1 MFQDPQLEV
10 LLPVHNEPDIIE
22 LVTREI
28 YGEISPNVAMQ
39 FIVCEDGST
48 DNIKEVLARLEDELP
63 MKVIIGKERKGYSR
77 AVREGMQALSA
88 PYLLCLDATGNA
100 ILPTSGIFG
109 KTATVT
115 M

>member
-1 MFQDPQLEV
+1 MFQDPELEV
-10 LLPVHNEPDIIE
+10 LLPVHNEADIIE

-63 MKVIIGKERKGYSR
+63 MKVIIGTERKGYSD
-77 AVREGMQALSA
+77 QQ
-88 PYLLCLDATGNA
+88 
-100 ILPTSGIFG
+100 G
-109 KTATVT
+109 KTEDAFARNRSQVSARR
-115 M
+115 

>member
-1 MFQDPQLEV
+1 MFQDPELEV
-10 LLPVHNEPDIIE
+10 LLPVHNEADIIE

-39 FIVCEDGST
+39 FIVCE
-48 DNIKEVLARLEDELP
+48 
-63 MKVIIGKERKGYSR
+63 KVIPGRFGKACR
-77 AVREGMQALSA
+77 
-88 PYLLCLDATGNA
+88 LCQRPTCFASMPTGNA